1 MLTKSRL
8 SFWAAEDFVMADKP
22 VVHIGEN
29 SPEYVAYK
37 LMLDIIR
44 IEGKERHSKDD
55 ILNLYAECLHT
66 VNLPHLRAGRDKTIP
81 R

>member
-1 MLTKSRL
+1 
-8 SFWAAEDFVMADKP
+8 MADKP
-22 VVHIGEN
+22 TIHIGEN

-37 LMLDIIR
+37 LMLDVIR
-44 IEGKERHSKDD
+44 AEGKDLRSKDE

-66 VNLPHLRAGRDKTIP
+66 VNVPQLRAGRDKTNP

>member
-1 MLTKSRL
+1 
-8 SFWAAEDFVMADKP
+8 MADKP

-37 LMLDIIR
+37 LMLDIVR
-44 IEGKERHSKDD
+44 IEGKERHSKDE

-66 VNLPHLRAGRDKTIP
+66 VNRPDLRAGGRDKILP

>member
-1 MLTKSRL
+1 
-8 SFWAAEDFVMADKP
+8 MADKP

-37 LMLDIIR
+37 LMLDVIR
-44 IEGKERHSKDD
+44 MEGKELHSKDE
-55 ILNLYAECLHT
+55 ILNLYADCLHT
-66 VNLPHLRAGRDKTIP
+66 VNSPHLRAGGRDRMPP

>member
-1 MLTKSRL
+1 
-8 SFWAAEDFVMADKP
+8 MADKP
-22 VVHIGEN
+22 VVHIGDN

-37 LMLDIIR
+37 LMLDIVR
-44 IEGKERHSKDD
+44 IEGKERHSKDE

-66 VNLPHLRAGRDKTIP
+66 VNSPHLRVGRDKTFP